1 MKSAAL
7 ESVKFKKLKRRLNLP
22 HWQAVGL
29 LEALWQFTCAN
40 APQGDIGRHSN
51 EDICASLEWAGD
63 ADELIGTLTSCG
75 WLDAHEKHRLT
86 VHDWHDHAPTY
97 IKGNLARS
105 QKEFATKDGTKE
117 PTKYGTK
124 EPTKY
129 GTKEPTKDGTKEPT
143 KDGTKEHTTKPSLT
157 KPNQTKPLDH
167 EEEIKG
173 RGLNFLILHKPETAR
188 KVKLESF
195 ADFAKHDVTS
205 IACTICNEFSGP
217 GMGAFSK
224 WLKSYAKNQAEK
236 SCPSLGDKV
245 ACKHARDL
253 LFEFWSELKA
263 GEEPNSRAAALLARC
278 RKIFDDKKQ
287 EGKK

>member
-51 EDICASLEWAGD
+51 EDICASLEWGGD
-63 ADELIGTLTSCG
+63 ADELIKTLTECG
-75 WLDAHEKHRLT
+75 WLDIHEECRLS
-86 VHDWHDHAPTY
+86 VHDWHEHAPNY
-97 IKGNLARS
+97 VKGGLAKAGKS
-105 QKEFATKDGTKE
+105 FIAKDEAKLQAKDE
-117 PTKYGTK
+117 AKLQAKDEAKLQAKDEAKHIPTK
-124 EPTKY
+124 
-129 GTKEPTKDGTKEPT
+129 
-143 KDGTKEHTTKPSLT
+143 SNQA

-173 RGLNFLILHKPETAR
+173 QGLNFLILHKPETAR

-224 WLKSYAKNQAEK
+224 WLKSLAKDSSDFEAT
-236 SCPSLGDKV
+236 SL
-245 ACKHARDL
+245 AREE
-253 LFEFWSELKA
+253 LFKFWSELKA
-263 GEEPNSRAAALLARC
+263 GEEPKSRAAALLARC
-278 RKIFDDKKQ
+278 RKIFDDRKTG
-287 EGKK
+287 GK